1 MWPMRPRRLGRYIVP
16 LFALAAMALLAAP
29 ALAVRD
35 SGTRT
40 LVYGDFLS
48 VEIPFESSS
57 SISMDITYDVTVT
70 SGPAVNVYF
79 MDKAS
84 YEDFTSGS
92 SSELSYYAA
101 HSYLRTAHAS
111 DSFTWYEKGTYYI
124 VVQHTGVGLE
134 DNSVV
139 VYEAEWEENAVGTS
153 LCYILGAIFAVIVIG
168 AITIAIINAK
178 KPRPKEDR
186 WTKRP
191 TPAKPP
197 PPTIVRRSPAPAPRA
212 QASRTAPA
220 TDWVSAEQPYNVVP
234 AQSAPAA
241 PEEGALPEPV
251 YAAPAAYRMDR
262 PKPPTEGTPPRKG
275 EAR

>member
-1 MWPMRPRRLGRYIVP
+1 MSRRSIAWSAAAVAG
-16 LFALAAMALLAAP
+16 LFTLALLATP
-29 ALAVRD
+29 ALALRD

-57 SISMDITYDVTVT
+57 SISIDITYDVTVT
-70 SGPAVNVYF
+70 SGPGVNVYF

-84 YEDFTSGS
+84 YLEFTSGT

-101 HSYLRTAHAS
+101 HSYLGTAHAS

-124 VVQHTGVGLE
+124 VVQHTGEGLE

-153 LCYILGAIFAVIVIG
+153 LCYILGAIFAAIVIG

-178 KPRPKEDR
+178 RPKPKEDR

-191 TPAKPP
+191 TPTKPP
-197 PPTIVRRSPAPAPRA
+197 PPGPVRRTPAQVPRA

-220 TDWVSAEQPYNVVP
+220 TGWASAEQPYNVVP
-234 AQSAPAA
+234 AQNAPAA
-241 PEEGALPEPV
+241 PAEGALPEPV
-251 YAAPAAYRMDR
+251 YASPAAYKMER
-262 PKPPTEGTPPRKG
+262 PKRP
-275 EAR
+275 